1 MFMLSWNFRR
11 SRVARKVRK
20 LSGKFLCAR
29 LTNTFKIV
37 VVGCKDCGKTSV
49 VRRYVGDT
57 FYESKNDPLVK
68 SFTLLT
74 FLEVSNKMREFETEI
89 IELSSN
95 ELKTKNGKKQ
105 FASADGYVL
114 VYEKNNGD
122 SLKQLKKRLKE
133 LTTLK
138 KDSSPIV
145 LLENKADLCSD
156 EVDGKYSSQDI
167 RAEYQHFSVSAKTN
181 TNILE
186 AFDALQKSFLLQKK
200 YVRISS

>member
-1 MFMLSWNFRR
+1 
-11 SRVARKVRK
+11 
-20 LSGKFLCAR
+20 
-29 LTNTFKIV
+29 
-37 VVGCKDCGKTSV
+37 
-49 VRRYVGDT
+49 
-57 FYESKNDPLVK
+57 
-68 SFTLLT
+68 
-74 FLEVSNKMREFETEI
+74 MREFETEI

-105 FASADGYVL
+105 FTSADGYVL

-138 KDSSPIV
+138 KNSSPIV

-200 YVRISS
+200 YVRIRS